1 MAPLLYHE
9 KQVSLLCG
17 VHALNTLLQGPYFSA
32 HDLADIAREFDERER
47 QLMASAGVESA
58 DFLRYMAVR
67 ATANATNHTQN
78 LARASR
84 TLPRAPTRRSPPS
97 RPCAPRPSIPRLVGV
112 PTGSVFR
119 SDPPSRPGPSPPK
132 PRRIPATPPRTA
144 TSAFRS

>member
-1 MAPLLYHE
+1 LSYRRTPNPLLGDVSVAPAQTRSARRTPTMAPLLYHE

-97 RPCAPRPSIPRLVGV
+97 RPGAPPPRH
-112 PTGSVFR
+112 
-119 SDPPSRPGPSPPK
+119 PPSRRGAHP
-132 PRRIPATPPRTA
+132 
-144 TSAFRS
+144 FRFQI